1 MSDLLS
7 EQHDGIG
14 VVTRNRP
21 DRLHAIGFEML
32 DALGFTERRPPR
44 FAGR

>member
-7 EQHDGIG
+7 ERHDGIG
-14 VVTRNRP
+14 VVTLNRP
-21 DRLHAIGFEML
+21 DRLNAIGSEML
-32 DALGFTERRPPR
+32 DALGRTRPPR